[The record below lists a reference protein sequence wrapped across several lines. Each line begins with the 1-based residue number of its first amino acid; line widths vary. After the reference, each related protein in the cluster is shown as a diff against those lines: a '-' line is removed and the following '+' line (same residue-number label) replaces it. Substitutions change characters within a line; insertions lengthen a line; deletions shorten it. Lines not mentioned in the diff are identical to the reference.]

1 MRAFERTIREWPSL
15 SNEIRILGQLDGS
28 DGLYGRNRR
37 GVVKVV
43 NDGLDEILSTPQ
55 VAQMVEERE
64 QARALEKPDQT
75 SVDQEPESVPE

>member
-1 MRAFERTIREWPSL
+1 M
-15 SNEIRILGQLDGS
+15 
-28 DGLYGRNRR
+28 GRDRR

-75 SVDQEPESVPE
+75 NVDQAPESVPE

>member
-1 MRAFERTIREWPSL
+1 MSGHHCQTKSASSVSSVVQSEL
-15 SNEIRILGQLDGS
+15 C
-28 DGLYGRNRR
+28 GRNQR

-75 SVDQEPESVPE
+75 TEDWEPESVPE

>member
-15 SNEIRILGQLDGS
+15 PNEIRILGQLDGS
-28 DGLYGRNRR
+28 EWIVGRDRR

-75 SVDQEPESVPE
+75 NVDQAPESVPE